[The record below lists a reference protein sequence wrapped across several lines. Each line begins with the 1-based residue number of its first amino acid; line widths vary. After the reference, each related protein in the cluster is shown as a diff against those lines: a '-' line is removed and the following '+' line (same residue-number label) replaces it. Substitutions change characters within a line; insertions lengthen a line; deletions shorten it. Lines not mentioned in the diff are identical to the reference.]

1 MNLNALSKEKQLAEH
16 RFELV
21 HPVSGEPLGV
31 FMSVV
36 SAKSDKA
43 QRFAEKQLRQ
53 EQLRELENAKSRKPK
68 FKGLGDMI
76 TESRAMA
83 IDRLTGWENVEWNEK
98 PLEFSE
104 QNAEMLLTECDWIV
118 EQIFEHSNDL
128 GKFFKS

>member
-53 EQLRELENAKSRKPK
+53 EQMRELENAKSRKPK

-76 TESRAMA
+76 AESRAMA
-83 IDRLTGWENVEWNEK
+83 IDRLNRLG
-98 PLEFSE
+98 
-104 QNAEMLLTECDWIV
+104 ECRMERKTV
-118 EQIFEHSNDL
+118 GVFRPECGATFNRM
-128 GKFFKS
+128 